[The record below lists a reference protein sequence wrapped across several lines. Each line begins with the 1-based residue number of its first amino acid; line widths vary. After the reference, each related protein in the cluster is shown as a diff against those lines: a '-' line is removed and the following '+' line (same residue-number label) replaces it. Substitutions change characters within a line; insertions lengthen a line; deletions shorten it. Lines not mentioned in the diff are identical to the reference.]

1 MAQVGSFVVNT
12 YMNNDNF
19 LAGIKTATAA
29 AKTAEQT
36 IGSSFSR
43 INEKQLKNVMT
54 SGLKTVGIVGA
65 ISLGQDIMLA
75 TIKGMSDGSV
85 KGMADF
91 GRVAAQATTSVI
103 KGLPVLGNF
112 MQIGEEIGKLVTGVN
127 ELESAAAKSRE
138 QFEKMGAVLSLLKV
152 SEKTG
157 TTGVES
163 VLKQN
168 AQYGMTEDAIA
179 RQDVLSQMQK
189 EDNAANQAYIA
200 MARRSMKDEATDKAN
215 GFVDQDIMRKRSLA
229 LTEQVAKMEDKQLQ
243 KRTAI
248 NDQMKAAQEELAGK
262 VSNDLIA
269 KQTAENKLVEDRL
282 ELERQLLKEKKDA
295 KEIADWNKEDLAA
308 AEKMAK
314 DTSKNLESATA
325 KNAMPGVD
333 SLATAIGSVKVAGS
347 ADFSKQTELLNS
359 AKKANDIA
367 SEQLKALRQIVDNS
381 GGTA

>member
-1 MAQVGSFVVNT
+1 
-12 YMNNDNF
+12 
-19 LAGIKTATAA
+19 
-29 AKTAEQT
+29 
-36 IGSSFSR
+36 
-43 INEKQLKNVMT
+43 
-54 SGLKTVGIVGA
+54 
-65 ISLGQDIMLA
+65 
-75 TIKGMSDGSV
+75 
-85 KGMADF
+85 
-91 GRVAAQATTSVI
+91 
-103 KGLPVLGNF
+103 VLGNF

-163 VLKQN
+163 VLKKN

-200 MARRSMKDEATDKAN
+200 MARRSMKDEATDQAS
-215 GFVDQDIMRKRSLA
+215 GYVDQDIMRKRSLA

-282 ELERQLLKEKKDA
+282 ALERQLLKEKKDA

-325 KNAMPGVD
+325 KNAMPGVE

-347 ADFSKQTELLNS
+347 ADFSKQTELLNT
-359 AKKANDIA
+359 AKKANDLA

>member
-1 MAQVGSFVVNT
+1 MPVTGKMTVDLYANPDPFVQGMKAAENAAKKSG
-12 YMNNDNF
+12 
-19 LAGIKTATAA
+19 AGIASHLDKIN
-29 AKTAEQT
+29 AKQM
-36 IGSSFSR
+36 
-43 INEKQLKNVMT
+43 KNVV
-54 SGLKTVGIVGA
+54 GGALKAVGVVGA
-65 ISLGQDIMLA
+65 IEVGQQIMLA
-75 TIKGMSDGSV
+75 TIKGMSDGTV
-85 KGMADF
+85 KGMGDF
-91 GRVAAQATTSVI
+91 GMVAAKAVTSVV
-103 KGLPVLGNF
+103 KGLPVLGTF
-112 MQIGEEIGKLVTGVN
+112 MEIGEEIGKMVTGVN
-127 ELESAAAKSRE
+127 ELESAAAKSRD

-168 AQYGMTEDAIA
+168 AQYGMTDDAIA

-189 EDNAANQAYIA
+189 EDHAANQAYIA
-200 MARRSMKDEATDKAN
+200 MARRSMKDEATDQASGYVN
-215 GFVDQDIMRKRSLA
+215 QDIMRKRSLA

-295 KEIADWNKEDLAA
+295 QEIAQWNKEDLAA

-314 DTSKNLESATA
+314 ETSKNLESATA
-325 KNAMPGVD
+325 KNAMPGVE

-347 ADFSKQTELLNS
+347 ADFSKQTELLNN

-367 SEQLKALRQIVDNS
+367 TAQLAALKQIVDNS

>member
-19 LAGIKTATAA
+19 LAGIKTANAA
-29 AKTAEQT
+29 AKSAEQT
-36 IGSSFSR
+36 IGSSFSK
-43 INEKQLKNVMT
+43 INQKQLKNVMT
-54 SGLKTVGIVGA
+54 SGLKTVGVVGA
-65 ISLGQDIMLA
+65 IEVGQQIMLA
-75 TIKGMSDGSV
+75 TIKGMSDGTV
-85 KGMADF
+85 KGMGDF
-91 GRVAAQATTSVI
+91 GMVAAKAVTSVI
-103 KGLPVLGNF
+103 KGLPVLGTF
-112 MQIGEEIGKLVTGVN
+112 MEIGEEIGKMVTGVN

-168 AQYGMTEDAIA
+168 AQYGMTEDAIK

-200 MARRSMKDEATDKAN
+200 MARRSMKDEATDKAS
-215 GFVDQDIMRKRSLA
+215 GYVDQDIMRKRSLA

-248 NDQMKAAQEELAGK
+248 NDEMKAAQEELAGK

-269 KQTAENKLVEDRL
+269 KQTAENKLVQDRL

-295 KEIADWNKEDLAA
+295 QEIAQWNKEDLAA

-325 KNAMPGVD
+325 KNAMPGVE

-381 GGTA
+381 GGAA